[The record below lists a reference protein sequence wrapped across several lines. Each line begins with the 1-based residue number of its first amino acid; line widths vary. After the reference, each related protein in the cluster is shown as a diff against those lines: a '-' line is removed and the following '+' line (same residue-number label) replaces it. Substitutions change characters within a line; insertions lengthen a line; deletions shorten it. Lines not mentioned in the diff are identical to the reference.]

1 MAPAAS
7 ARYHGKNAKVYVGVT
22 STAEASPVAYQ
33 AAFTISSATDRSD
46 ATAFGDLNQKALA
59 GLPGASGTTS
69 GWSDIAGDAFYTA
82 SVDGLARKTYFY
94 PDFANSPGTYFFTTA
109 NWSMDLNIA
118 VGATA
123 AISGNWAAETDLK
136 RVLAS

>member
-7 ARYHGKNAKVYVGVT
+7 ARYHGKNARLYVGVT
-22 STAEASPVAYQ
+22 SAAAASPVAYQ
-33 AAFTISSATDRSD
+33 ASFTIDSATDRSD
-46 ATAFGDLNQKALA
+46 ATAFGDANKKALA
-59 GLPGASGTTS
+59 GLPGGSGTAS

-109 NWSMDLNIA
+109 NWDMNLSVA

-123 AISGNWAAETDLK
+123 SISGNWSAETDLI